1 MANLDLE
8 TCTNNQELFFF
19 KKKKITLIKECQNE
33 LFFNFCG

>member
-8 TCTNNQELFFF
+8 TCMNNQELFFK

-33 LFFNFCG
+33 LFLSFCG